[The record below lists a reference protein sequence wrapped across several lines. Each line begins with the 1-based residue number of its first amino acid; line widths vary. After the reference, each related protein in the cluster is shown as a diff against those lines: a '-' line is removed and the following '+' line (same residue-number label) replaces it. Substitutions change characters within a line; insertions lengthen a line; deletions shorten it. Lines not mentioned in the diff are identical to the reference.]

1 MLKSTINDKNFHSHA
16 YTSINVSEINKS
28 QRIKRKASN
37 CLSVSIKNSRIKMSV
52 RSSTSIEMEKTNPS
66 RNSKFVTIEFSIKKR
81 NPNNLSKNVSSTS
94 IDLNEISN
102 LYNRFNS
109 CDCQMIENYADNEF
123 RNNKQF
129 LNSND
134 YVLSV
139 KNYLVLST
147 LILMSIFGLT
157 VSLIFLNQSINKT

>member
-1 MLKSTINDKNFHSHA
+1 MLKNTINEKNFHCHT
-16 YTSINVSEINKS
+16 YTSSSVSEIDKS

-52 RSSTSIEMEKTNPS
+52 RSSTSIEMDKTNPS

-81 NPNNLSKNVSSTS
+81 NPNNLCNNVSSTS
-94 IDLNEISN
+94 INLNGISN
-102 LYNRFNS
+102 LFDRFNS
-109 CDCQMIENYADNEF
+109 CDCQMIENYVDNEF

-134 YVLSV
+134 YVLSF
-139 KNYLVLST
+139 KKYLVLST
-147 LILMSIFGLT
+147 MILISIFGLT
-157 VSLIFLNQSINKT
+157 TSLIFLIQSTNTT